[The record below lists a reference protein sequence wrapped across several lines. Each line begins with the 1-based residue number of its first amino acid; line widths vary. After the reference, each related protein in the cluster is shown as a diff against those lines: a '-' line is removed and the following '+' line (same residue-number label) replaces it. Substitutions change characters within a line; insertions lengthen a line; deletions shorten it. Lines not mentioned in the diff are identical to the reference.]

1 MKVTFQIEYRTK
13 WGESLALVLADKKY
27 PMSWTDGAVWTLT
40 LDKVSVASLK
50 DYGYVLMKDGLI
62 DRIEWTNHSAKP
74 AAGTKELVL
83 RDSWIDCPIPGCPFP
98 RAHQAEKFDRA
109 GFRGAGTAVPVFS
122 LRSES
127 DFGIGEFND
136 LKDLV
141 DWAVKTGQ
149 CIIQILPIND
159 TTRKGEWKDSYPYS
173 PVSSFALHPI
183 YIHLQDLGIKE
194 TAAFKKEQQEL
205 NALPEIDYPR
215 VYKSKMALVRKAF
228 TARGQKD
235 LESAACRKFIKEN
248 AYWLDEYAEFCAK
261 RDGNEPEYHKWIQFH
276 LDKQLSA
283 QVKYARS
290 KGISLKGDLPIG
302 VSQDSADAYYHPE
315 LFNLDSSAGA
325 PPDYFSQDGQNWGF
339 PTYNWDE
346 MAKDDY
352 AWWKSRLRKMS
363 QYFDAFRIDHIL
375 GFFRI
380 WEITAE
386 QKSGLMGHFNPALPY
401 SADEIY
407 FMRLPREGLFHEDP
421 RHPGFWQPLIKPDTS
436 RLEWWQK
443 DRFDALYTD
452 FFYHRHDDFWRRNA
466 ERKLPELLSA
476 SGMLACGEDL
486 GMVPDC
492 VPGVM
497 DHWKILSLEM
507 TQMDKGHG
515 WPTLSVC
522 ATSSHDMSTLRMQNA
537 EAGKGDMAPWEV
549 KRILWNHLS
558 SRSML
563 AIFPLQDW
571 VAIDENLRR
580 KDFMEE
586 RVNQPADPLHHWRYR
601 FHLPISELTSEKAS
615 ELNVQIEGL
624 LKDSGR
630 FEA

>member
-194 TAAFKKEQQEL
+194 TAAFKKEQQAL

-380 WEITAE
+380 WEIPAE